1 MSVNSLSRRGFGALV
16 GAAAGIA
23 SLARAQSGEAPRPV
37 GARKQEAPGRRSRT
51 VPLKTVTTLAV
62 RTDRHYADPYND
74 VDLNFLAAAP
84 DGTQFTLPAYVVRDG
99 VWACNF
105 AGSQL
110 GEYTL
115 ETRSSVSDDPKLNGQ
130 KFTVR
135 VTAYTGANPLYR
147 RGRLR
152 VAADKHHLEHSDG
165 TPFLWIGD
173 TWWMGLCD
181 RIDDSGFGR
190 LVKDRADKGFSLIQ
204 IVAGPYPEM
213 LGEGEGPPFG
223 RYHAWDPRGRSAQ
236 GFPFEKDFARVNAGY
251 YNAATARI
259 EKIADG
265 GLVPCIVGMWGFYL
279 PYIGLDKVKRFWRNL
294 VARYAAYPVVWCI
307 AGEAIMPG
315 YFSDEPPGPDFFTE
329 RQSPEMVAR
338 SAAQKK
344 GWTEVMR
351 YVREIDPYH
360 NPITIHP
367 TDYGHDQVED
377 ASLMDVDMLQ
387 TGHSDLYTI
396 PNVIK
401 AIRAAVAREPKM
413 PVVNGEVNYEGIAG
427 RCWQDIVRLGFYHT
441 MLNGAAGF
449 TYGAN
454 GIWQVNQKGKPER
467 SFFSW
472 GDAPWEEA
480 MHFPGS
486 RQVGLGGKFLKRFP
500 WWQMRRQPD
509 WIDESKPIGIFVE
522 HTKENDPYA
531 PVAAGIPRKLRM
543 VYVPMCGPT
552 QPTIKAIEPDVQ
564 YTARY
569 FDPVTGREIM
579 LGPVRPDA
587 AGQWVPPLPP
597 TVHDWLIV
605 LEA

>member
-1 MSVNSLSRRGFGALV
+1 MSFKSLSRREFVAIA
-16 GAAAGIA
+16 GAAAGIPG
-23 SLARAQSGEAPRPV
+23 LALAQSNAAPPVRPRV
-37 GARKQEAPGRRSRT
+37 QEDPGRRSRT
-51 VPLKTVTTLAV
+51 VALKTVTTLAV
-62 RTDRHYADPYND
+62 GTDRHYADPYND
-74 VDLNFLAAAP
+74 VDLDFWATAP
-84 DGTQFTLPAYVVRDG
+84 DGTRFALPAYVVRNG

-115 ETRSSVSDDPKLNGQ
+115 ETQSSVSDDPKLHGQ

-135 VTAYTGANPLYR
+135 VTPYRGDNRLYHH
-147 RGRLR
+147 GRLHA
-152 VAADKHHLEHSDG
+152 AADKHHLEHSDG

-173 TWWMGLCD
+173 TWWMGLCS
-181 RIDDSGFGR
+181 RIDDDGFGR

-213 LGEGEGPPFG
+213 IGNGPDWG
-223 RYHAWDPRGRSAQ
+223 GYDAWDPRGRSEQ
-236 GFPFEKDFARVNAGY
+236 GFPFEKDFARVNTGY
-251 YNAATARI
+251 YSAATTRI
-259 EKIADG
+259 EKIVDG

-307 AGEAIMPG
+307 AGEALMPG
-315 YFSDEPPGPDFFTE
+315 DFTKKTMQDFFVE
-329 RQSPEMVAR
+329 MQSPEWVAR
-338 SAAQKK
+338 TAEQKK

-367 TDYGHDQVED
+367 TEFGHDQVED

-387 TGHSDLYTI
+387 TGHSDIYTI

-401 AIRAAVAREPKM
+401 DVRAAVAHEPKM

-427 RCWQDIVRLGFYHT
+427 RCWQDIIRLGFYHT

-467 SFFSW
+467 SFLSW

-486 RQVGLGGKFLKRFP
+486 HQVGLGARFFARFP
-500 WWQMRRQPD
+500 WWEMQRRPD
-509 WIDESKPIGIFVE
+509 WIDESKPLGDWLIE
-522 HTKENDPYA
+522 HPKQENDPYS
-531 PVAAGIPRKLRM
+531 PVAAGIPRKLRI
-543 VYVPMCGPT
+543 VYLPMCFPT
-552 QPTIKAIEPDVQ
+552 PPTIKAIEPDVQ
-564 YTARY
+564 YTARF
-569 FDPVTGREIM
+569 FDPVTGDDIV
-579 LGPVRPDA
+579 LGPVKPDA
-587 AGQWVPPLPP
+587 DGKWAWPLPPP
-597 TVHDWLIV
+597 TVHDWLLV